1 MAESLSKLNIPTILV
16 PDSSIYALM
25 PRITKVLIGAHS
37 VLANGGVFTVS
48 GSLLTAF
55 AAKAHSTPVVVVS
68 GQFKFAP
75 AWNLYHDYSSADFR
89 GPGEVLKYTE
99 GDSLDRVEVS
109 NPFYDYIRPELI
121 NLFITNE

>member
-1 MAESLSKLNIPTILV
+1 VSEALGKLGIPTILV

-25 PRITKVLIGAHS
+25 PRITKVVIGAHT
-37 VLANGGVFTVS
+37 VLANGGLFAVS
-48 GSLLTAF
+48 GALLTAL

-75 AWNLYHDYSSADFR
+75 AWNLYHDYASADFL
-89 GPGEVLKYTE
+89 GPDKVLGYEE
-99 GDSLDRVEVS
+99 GDYLDKVEVA
-109 NPFYDYIRPELI
+109 NPFYDYIRPDLI